1 MKLLNKTIRYYAL
14 ISLPL
19 LAIACVVSYWLI
31 KSELRDG
38 TDESLMREYIKAKEL
53 IQSNSINQ
61 TYYLSPDSLSYIKPQ
76 ANESFVSG
84 CTDTLIYD
92 NIEQEEIS
100 FRKLTKQHSF
110 NGKTYLITVLKTTIE
125 EDELLESILSTFFII
140 VGLLAI
146 AFFIANWLLS
156 KSMWKPF
163 YETINELNRYE
174 IKNHEEHT
182 FPKSD
187 TLEFNQLNETL
198 NKLTN
203 KIYQDYVQQKEFTE
217 NASHELQT
225 PIAVLKANVNL
236 LMQSPHLKEQEMGQ
250 LQSMD
255 NTLKKI
261 SSLNKALL
269 LLAKIEN
276 NQFIEIEQINIS
288 EVLSKAIE
296 NIQEVAEVKGLK
308 LFTSIEP
315 NILVKMN
322 PTLCEVLISN
332 FLQNSIRHNKQ
343 GGEIQVKLS
352 TNGLIV
358 SNSGEP
364 LSIKP
369 EELFVRFKKNDSS
382 KESIGLGLA
391 IVKGIVDLYN
401 FSIRYS
407 FENSMHHFELKFI

>member
-1 MKLLNKTIRYYAL
+1 M
-14 ISLPL
+14 
-19 LAIACVVSYWLI
+19 
-31 KSELRDG
+31 
-38 TDESLMREYIKAKEL
+38 
-53 IQSNSINQ
+53 
-61 TYYLSPDSLSYIKPQ
+61 
-76 ANESFVSG
+76 
-84 CTDTLIYD
+84 
-92 NIEQEEIS
+92 
-100 FRKLTKQHSF
+100 
-110 NGKTYLITVLKTTIE
+110 
-125 EDELLESILSTFFII
+125 
-140 VGLLAI
+140 
-146 AFFIANWLLS
+146 
-156 KSMWKPF
+156 
-163 YETINELNRYE
+163 
-174 IKNHEEHT
+174 
-182 FPKSD
+182 
-187 TLEFNQLNETL
+187 
-198 NKLTN
+198 
-203 KIYQDYVQQKEFTE
+203 
-217 NASHELQT
+217 
-225 PIAVLKANVNL
+225 
-236 LMQSPHLKEQEMGQ
+236 
-250 LQSMD
+250 
-255 NTLKKI
+255 
-261 SSLNKALL
+261 
-269 LLAKIEN
+269 AKIEN

-315 NILVKMN
+315 NVLIKMN

>member
-19 LAIACVVSYWLI
+19 LVIACVVSYWLI

-53 IQSNSINQ
+53 IQSNSLYQ

-84 CTDTLIYD
+84 YTDTLIYD

-100 FRKLTKQHSF
+100 FRKLTKQNSF

-236 LMQSPHLKEQEMGQ
+236 LLQSPHLKEHEMGQ

-315 NILVKMN
+315 NIFVKMN

>member
-61 TYYLSPDSLSYIKPQ
+61 PYYLSPDSLSYIKPQ

-84 CTDTLIYD
+84 FTDTLIFD

-100 FRKLTKQHSF
+100 FRKLIKQHSF

-163 YETINELNRYE
+163 YETLNELNRYE

-187 TLEFNQLNETL
+187 ILEFNQLNETL

-236 LMQSPHLKEQEMGQ
+236 LMQSPQLKEQEMGQ

-288 EVLSKAIE
+288 EVMSKAIE

-315 NILVKMN
+315 NIFVKMN

-352 TNGLIV
+352 ANGLIV

-391 IVKGIVDLYN
+391 IVKGIVDLYD

>member
-19 LAIACVVSYWLI
+19 LVIACVVSYWLI

-38 TDESLMREYIKAKEL
+38 TDESLMREYIKSKEL

-84 CTDTLIYD
+84 FTDTLIYD

-110 NGKTYLITVLKTTIE
+110 KGKTYLITVLKTTIE

-236 LMQSPHLKEQEMGQ
+236 LMQSPNLKEQEMGQ

-352 TNGLIV
+352 ANGLIV

>member
-38 TDESLMREYIKAKEL
+38 TDESLIREYIKAKEL

-76 ANESFVSG
+76 ANEIFVSG
-84 CTDTLIYD
+84 FTDTLIYD

-163 YETINELNRYE
+163 YETLNELNRYE

-182 FPKSD
+182 FSKSD

-198 NKLTN
+198 NKLIT
-203 KIYQDYVQQKEFTE
+203 KIHQDYIQQKEFTE

-236 LMQSPHLKEQEMGQ
+236 LMQSPYLKEQEMGQ

-276 NQFIEIEQINIS
+276 NQFREIEQIDFS

-296 NIQEVAEVKGLK
+296 NSHDVAQVKGLK
-308 LFTSIEP
+308 ISSAIES
-315 NILVKMN
+315 NVLVKMN
-322 PTLCEVLISN
+322 PTLSEVLISN
-332 FLQNSIRHNKQ
+332 LLQNAIRHNTER
-343 GGEIQVKLS
+343 GEIQVKLS
-352 TNGLIV
+352 ASGLIV
-358 SNSGEP
+358 SNPGEQ
-364 LSIKP
+364 LCIKP

-382 KESIGLGLA
+382 KESTGLGLA
-391 IVKGIVDLYN
+391 IIKGIADLYN
-401 FSIRYS
+401 FSVGYR
-407 FENSMHHFELKFI
+407 FDNSIHHFELKFS

>member
-19 LAIACVVSYWLI
+19 LAIACAVSFWLI

-84 CTDTLIYD
+84 FTDTLIYD

-110 NGKTYLITVLKTTIE
+110 SRKTYLITVLKTTIE

-140 VGLLAI
+140 VCLLAI
-146 AFFIANWLLS
+146 AFFITNWLLS

-163 YETINELNRYE
+163 YETLNELHRYE

-296 NIQEVAEVKGLK
+296 NIQEVADVKGLK
-308 LFTSIEP
+308 LFTSIES

-352 TNGLIV
+352 ANGLIV

-401 FSIRYS
+401 FSVRYS
-407 FENSMHHFELKFI
+407 FQNSMHYFELKFI

>member
-19 LAIACVVSYWLI
+19 LILAGLISYMLI
-31 KSELRDG
+31 KDELRDG
-38 TDESLMREYIKAKEL
+38 TDESLEREYTKAKGL
-53 IQSNSINQ
+53 VQSNTIGQ
-61 TYYLSPDSLSYIKPQ
+61 TYYLSPDSFSYIEPLTNQ
-76 ANESFVSG
+76 RFVPG
-84 CTDTLIYD
+84 YTDTLIYD
-92 NIEQEEIS
+92 KIEKEYIS
-100 FRKLTKQHSF
+100 FRKFVNQYSF
-110 NGKTYLITVLKTTIE
+110 NGKPYYITVLKTTIE
-125 EDELLESILSTFFII
+125 EDELLEGILSTFFIV
-140 VGLLAI
+140 VGFLAV
-146 AFFIANWLLS
+146 AFFVSNWLLS

-163 YETINELNRYE
+163 YETLNALNRYE
-174 IKNHEEHT
+174 IKNHEEHN
-182 FPKSD
+182 FPKSE

-198 NKLTN
+198 NKLIV
-203 KIYQDYVQQKEFTE
+203 KIHQDYILQKEFTE

-276 NQFIEIEQINIS
+276 NQFKEVEQINFS
-288 EVLSKAIE
+288 EVITKTIDNVE
-296 NIQEVAEVKGLK
+296 EVAQAKGLK
-308 LFTSIEP
+308 ITSVIEP
-315 NILVKMN
+315 NVNLKMN
-322 PTLCEVLISN
+322 TTLCEVIVSN
-332 FLQNSIRHNKQ
+332 LLQNAMRHNIE
-343 GGEIQVKLS
+343 GGEIQIKLS
-352 TNGLIV
+352 TVGLIV

-369 EELFVRFKKNDSS
+369 EDLFVCFTKNDSS

-391 IVKGIVDLYN
+391 IVKGIADLYKFN
-401 FSIRYS
+401 IRYS
-407 FENSMHHFELKFI
+407 FNNSMHHFELKFN